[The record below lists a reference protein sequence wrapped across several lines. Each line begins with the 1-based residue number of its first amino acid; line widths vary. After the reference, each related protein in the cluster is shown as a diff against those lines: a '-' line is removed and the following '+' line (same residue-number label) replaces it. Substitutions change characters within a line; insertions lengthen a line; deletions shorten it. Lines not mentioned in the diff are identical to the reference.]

1 MLEHRGNGVKACT
14 NSEQQIFWCLQ
25 FARPTRRK
33 LEMRPL
39 YVLEWHGDILDVEN
53 QLRFCFGE
61 VSVAAETASE
71 TGS

>member
-1 MLEHRGNGVKACT
+1 
-14 NSEQQIFWCLQ
+14 
-25 FARPTRRK
+25 
-33 LEMRPL
+33 MRPL